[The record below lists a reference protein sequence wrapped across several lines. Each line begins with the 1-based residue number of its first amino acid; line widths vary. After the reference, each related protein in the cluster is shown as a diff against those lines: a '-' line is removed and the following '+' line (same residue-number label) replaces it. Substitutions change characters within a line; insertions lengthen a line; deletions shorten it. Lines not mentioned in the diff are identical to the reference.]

1 MEKLP
6 LIESEYPLFSW
17 EESNGS
23 ATAEQTQKAYKAI
36 TSKGE
41 TSDFSRFVWND
52 LVDKVRHAVV
62 ESGGSWDSTY
72 ATLTGTKVQSKYD
85 ALTAKKFNSVALNI
99 ENLINTK
106 WKWACIKDL
115 QGYLGRSRMLGVS
128 DVGEKK
134 SDIVYGWYIEE
145 LARVTNVLL
154 QVLKNEANFGE
165 FAYQQSEETLTNAT
179 LKDTKAGRMDS
190 LVLSKS
196 TLDVEFLSVK
206 SFRLLAL
213 EKAKAESDSLTE
225 LTPAK
230 VARFLWTFGAT
241 ANSYIDVG
249 LNKAI
254 VETMDSQEQI
264 ESSVEARL
272 KELLYTGRMSF
283 KGSSPS
289 YAFAELLF
297 KHFEETTASTVSAS
311 NASGDI
317 DFKDSVRFETKFS
330 SNTYSESEMR
340 KVLPA
345 LFGGNAESGSDI
357 SAELICDL
365 LAELL
370 GSFAFSSSTDYA
382 KINVLRN
389 ALMFY
394 MDNSES
400 TAEAETTL
408 KAPKYAYAE
417 TGTISEAL
425 SELYKLIPLYINTEN
440 IELSSSV
447 SEVRL
452 AKPFFVESAF
462 TSLSMALADIFN
474 ALPKLLNVV
483 ADFESCSDSS
493 LEKLE
498 GAKMESNANSSS
510 AITGIRLLRRV
521 AKRID
526 SVAKTASNAIAT
538 LSFYGVQPDYW
549 YDPVRSGN
557 NLYIR
562 NVWTHHDEE
571 TNVHIGHK
579 FLDAV
584 QVESNL
590 HIKSIYTEQNQPGNI
605 DLRFK
610 YFEPIQENG
619 NIYIRSIENLEKKEE

>member
-17 EESNGS
+17 EESNGN

-52 LVDKVRHAVV
+52 LVDKVGYAVA
-62 ESGGSWDSTY
+62 ESGGSWASAY
-72 ATLTGTKVQSKYD
+72 ASLAETKVKSKYD

-106 WKWACIKDL
+106 WKWACKKDV
-115 QGYLGRSRMLGVS
+115 QGYLGRSRVLGVS
-128 DVGEKK
+128 EVGEEK

-154 QVLKNEANFGE
+154 QILKNEANFGE
-165 FAYQQSEETLTNAT
+165 FTYQQSEETLTNAT
-179 LKDTKAGRMDS
+179 LRDTKAGRMDS

-196 TLDVEFLSVK
+196 TLEVEFLSVK
-206 SFRLLAL
+206 SLRLLAL
-213 EKAKAESDSLTE
+213 EKAKAESDTLTE

-230 VARFLWTFGAT
+230 VARFLWTVGAT
-241 ANSYIDVG
+241 ANSCIDVG
-249 LNKAI
+249 INKAV
-254 VETMDSQEQI
+254 VETMDSQEQV

-272 KELLYTGRMSF
+272 KELLYAGRMSF
-283 KGSSPS
+283 KESSS
-289 YAFAELLF
+289 SHAFSELLF
-297 KHFEETTASTVSAS
+297 KRFNETTASAVSAS

-330 SNTYSESEMR
+330 SNTFSESRIR
-340 KVLPA
+340 KTLPVLA
-345 LFGGNAESGSDI
+345 SANAEGKSNI
-357 SAELICDL
+357 IAEFICNL

-370 GSFAFSSSTDYA
+370 GSFTSSSSMNYA

-400 TAEAETTL
+400 MAEAETTL
-408 KAPKYAYAE
+408 KTPKYAYTK
-417 TGTISEAL
+417 TGTISKAL
-425 SELYKLIPLYINTEN
+425 SELYNLIPLYINTEN
-440 IELSSSV
+440 IELSSSASKV
-447 SEVRL
+447 KL
-452 AKPFFVESAF
+452 AKPFFIESAF
-462 TSLSMALADIFN
+462 SSLSMVLTDIFN
-474 ALPKLLNVV
+474 ALPKLMNVLSGL
-483 ADFESCSDSS
+483 ESCSDSS

-498 GAKMESNANSSS
+498 GAKIESNANSGS
-510 AITGIRLLRRV
+510 AMTGIRLLRRV
-521 AKRID
+521 TKRID
-526 SVAKTASNAIAT
+526 STVKTASNAIAT
-538 LSFYGVQPDYW
+538 LSFYNVQPDYW
-549 YDPVRSGN
+549 CAPVQTGS
-557 NLYIR
+557 NLHIHS
-562 NVWTHHDEE
+562 VWTHHDEE

-590 HIKSIYTEQNQPGNI
+590 HIKSIYMEQNQPGNI

-610 YFEPIQENG
+610 YYEPIQKNG
-619 NIYIRSIENLEKKEE
+619 NIYIRSIESLEKEK